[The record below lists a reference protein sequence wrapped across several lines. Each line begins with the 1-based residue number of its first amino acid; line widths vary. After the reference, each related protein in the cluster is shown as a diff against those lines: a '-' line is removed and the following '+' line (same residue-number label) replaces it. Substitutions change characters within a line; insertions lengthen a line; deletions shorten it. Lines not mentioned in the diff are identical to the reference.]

1 MTRPFRALAFAL
13 AAASALAGAASG
25 AQARPVVPAE
35 KRYYDY
41 DGDLPV
47 CGDTGVLSTISSRFA
62 RKESEYWNTSLE
74 IVSFDRVKLLAARPW
89 GADHIPRNFCTARAL
104 LNDNSYHDVSYS
116 VTQDLGIIGYGT
128 GVEWCLLGL
137 DRDLAYAPAC
147 QLARP

>member
-1 MTRPFRALAFAL
+1 MARAVRALAFAM
-13 AAASALAGAASG
+13 ALAGMAHG
-25 AQARPVVPAE
+25 ALARPVIPAE

-41 DGDLPV
+41 DGDLPA
-47 CGDTGVLSTISSRFA
+47 CGDQAVLGTISARFA

-89 GADHIPRNFCTARAL
+89 GLDHIPRNFCTARAL
-104 LNDNSYHDVSYS
+104 LNDDSYHDVSYS
-116 VTQDLGIIGYGT
+116 VTEDTGIIGFGT